1 MCFGASQEANCVFL
15 YHVATTAMV
24 RMSTIVVH
32 VFYCEGSQKK
42 QPVMKHTIDDIIDI
56 AGGRKTVAY
65 QMNLHSFSVQRW
77 ARTGIPAKYW
87 G

>member
-1 MCFGASQEANCVFL
+1 
-15 YHVATTAMV
+15 
-24 RMSTIVVH
+24 
-32 VFYCEGSQKK
+32 
-42 QPVMKHTIDDIIDI
+42 MKHTIDDIIDI

-87 G
+87 DKLISLARERNVIITPNDLFEANKAVDAAETESAE